1 MSETDKPK
9 VNREDWNEK
18 IRALDLS
25 RDSHADI
32 IRDMLMSAD
41 DEIIEMI
48 LESETKKEGIKTTGG
63 IRFFQLVM
71 AKYPKLTHA
80 EYIEKFGFVRNY
92 FLAKQ
97 KEIDDTKRPGRW
109 DINRTLKS
117 GE

>member
-1 MSETDKPK
+1 MSEIEQSKF
-9 VNREDWNEK
+9 NREDWNEK

-32 IRDMLMSAD
+32 IRDMLMNAD

-48 LESETKKEGIKTTGG
+48 LESETKKEGIKTKGG
-63 IRFFQLVM
+63 IRFFKLVM

-97 KEIDDTKRPGRW
+97 KEIDDAENPRRQVKQ
-109 DINRTLKS
+109 TLGS
-117 GE
+117 GK